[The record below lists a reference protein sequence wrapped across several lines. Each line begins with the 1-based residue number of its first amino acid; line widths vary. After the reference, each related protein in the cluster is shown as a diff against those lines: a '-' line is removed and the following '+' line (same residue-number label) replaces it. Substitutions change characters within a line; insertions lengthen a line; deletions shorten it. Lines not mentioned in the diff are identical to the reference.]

1 METEI
6 DFGRVKELKDQAVDA
21 SENSA
26 GFMQP
31 KDTTKKK
38 VGRPAGSTKKEKAEK
53 QKKEA
58 KENLEVSQP
67 EKDKPVVEIPTSVI
81 TIPIAKSIST
91 LGEQYAGHPKAR
103 MNDEE
108 LDSLAQA
115 LGLVMDKYL
124 PDIGNKFGPELFL
137 GLCLSQYAIR
147 IKQVKN
153 SVDIERQKVVMQEQ
167 AAKTTVVVTP
177 EPKSEI
183 KEAYEENQKQAW
195 PEVQ

>member
-6 DFGRVKELKDQAVDA
+6 DFDRVKDLKDQAVDA
-21 SENSA
+21 SANSA

-31 KDTTKKK
+31 KDNSKKK

-58 KENLEVSQP
+58 KENPEVSQP
-67 EKDKPVVEIPTSVI
+67 EKPVVDIPTSVI
-81 TIPIAKSIST
+81 TVPIAKCIST
-91 LGEQYAGHPKAR
+91 LGEQYAGHPQAR
-103 MNDEE
+103 LTDEE
-108 LDSLAQA
+108 LDAMSQA

-124 PDIGNKFGPELFL
+124 PDVGNKFGPELFL

-147 IKQVKN
+147 LKQVKN
-153 SVDIERQKVVMQEQ
+153 SVDIERQKKVMQEQ
-167 AAKTTVVVTP
+167 SAKTTVVVTP
-177 EPKSEI
+177 EPKSEVR
-183 KEAYEENQKQAW
+183 ESYEENQKTNW